1 MTSLGKSV
9 ILEDN
14 AICVALALN
23 NENKHH
29 SDTPHISI
37 KWHHFKDQIQESGQ
51 KGRWLTDQQQAY
63 GDCRRV
69 NDCVSRNKIER
80 PSSMAPG
87 TGITKI
93 VILVDQK

>member
-37 KWHHFKDQIQESGQ
+37 KWHHFKDQIQDG
-51 KGRWLTDQQQAY
+51 WLI
-63 GDCRRV
+63 V
-69 NDCVSRNKIER
+69 KKVSFSEN
-80 PSSMAPG
+80 
-87 TGITKI
+87 
-93 VILVDQK
+93 